1 MRGSRDE
8 GWTPPELCKDKKKYN
23 LTIYK
28 KNELTVTI
36 DFVKKFDPPP
46 RKKFWI
52 CVCSVTVKSC
62 FSMTTTYKLGR
73 IHP

>member
-46 RKKFWI
+46 PPEKILDLR
-52 CVCSVTVKSC
+52 
-62 FSMTTTYKLGR
+62 L
-73 IHP
+73 

>member
-36 DFVKKFDPPP
+36 DFVKKF
-46 RKKFWI
+46 WI